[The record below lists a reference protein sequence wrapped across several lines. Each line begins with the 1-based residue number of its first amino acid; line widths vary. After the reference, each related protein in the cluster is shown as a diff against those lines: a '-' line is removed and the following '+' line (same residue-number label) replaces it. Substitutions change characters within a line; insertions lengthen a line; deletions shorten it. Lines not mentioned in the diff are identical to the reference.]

1 MPEETELSEEGV
13 PLDEADPDE
22 EAGASAEEVL
32 PEEAAVPEK
41 TALSEG
47 AELSEVAEGA
57 WPEAGALLVPEEVG
71 RLAAKL
77 QMPYLV
83 WVTFAGYLNLGV
95 WLLNG

>member
-1 MPEETELSEEGV
+1 MAFLWLV
-13 PLDEADPDE
+13 
-22 EAGASAEEVL
+22 VL
-32 PEEAAVPEK
+32 W
-41 TALSEG
+41 G
-47 AELSEVAEGA
+47 
-57 WPEAGALLVPEEVG
+57 LLLWMMLVFRTVD